1 VGRTSDILE
10 YFEVR
15 TDRICIYVG
24 CRLKK
29 KRRQGKL
36 MRMNRAEKLGEE
48 NQEWGSMVLNMLN
61 SYFRNARVTSHLV
74 KCPLLSFAY
83 FL

>member
-1 VGRTSDILE
+1 
-10 YFEVR
+10 
-15 TDRICIYVG
+15 
-24 CRLKK
+24 
-29 KRRQGKL
+29 
-36 MRMNRAEKLGEE
+36 MNRGEKLGEE